1 MLGTFAEI
9 LQNNY
14 GLMKEKIQNCTIM
27 LMVLIVVLMICV
39 VWQEEEQLK
48 NIEINWVTESTF
60 VEVYSR

>member
-14 GLMKEKIQNCTIM
+14 GLTTKKTQSYTIM
-27 LMVLIVVLMICV
+27 LMALIAISMSCV
-39 VWQEEEQLK
+39 NLQEEEQLK
-48 NIEINWVTESTF
+48 NIKINWVTESTF